1 MSSDSGLP
9 IDFDPVAW
17 PRNSLTGMDNLLL
30 GTSNQSIQTMDD
42 MAFELQLPPDNS
54 VDLMSRRASQ
64 RMSLVMSETER
75 QRRIDNFAS
84 GGQMQRQYR
93 NTNVFTCRLRICLM
107 KLKHEMII
115 FYTYI

>member
-9 IDFDPVAW
+9 INFDPVAW

-64 RMSLVMSETER
+64 RMSLVMSENER
-75 QRRIDNFAS
+75 QRRMDDFAS
-84 GGQMQRQYR
+84 GGDEMQRAQ
-93 NTNVFTCRLRICLM
+93 LRTSLFKMSLTDLFDEI
-107 KLKHEMII
+107 E
-115 FYTYI
+115 